1 MKKSSSVHFKD
12 QNCRF
17 HNLATIFGLYFDL
30 PSMPKRLQILLK
42 ILVALLFAL
51 VLLLGSLSLY
61 VYSHQEEIKGRI
73 VTVLNGHLDSPV
85 TVGGPIY
92 VSLFENFPSISLS
105 FPNISI
111 KAVNQTVV
119 QDYPLLSAQKLS
131 LSFSLFDLFAGRY
144 TLEQLTI
151 TDAAIDLRF
160 DADGHPNY
168 NIWKAQNTTSSTEA
182 NFAINKLVLKR
193 VKLNYLNASENQLLS
208 ASFTDADFSGDFSQR
223 KFRLLAKASLEGGS
237 LQLEDKQFLKNQQ
250 LQVNL
255 SMEVDLDAETVT
267 FPNSELRL
275 NRERLQ
281 LQGFHRWGE
290 PFETD
295 LNFAAE
301 SFRAAQ
307 LLAFYQDD
315 EGFFKEL
322 EVDGDLNLKGRWH
335 YTPNAPELSITA
347 SLREAK
353 LAYKAL
359 DLQYR
364 GSTNIRAT
372 YSRQG
377 QLDLH
382 FDDLQLN
389 QKGGDLTGKL
399 HYRQRDNL
407 LEGEVQGRI
416 DLDPYQKALTAFE
429 ISNVSGTAQLN
440 HRFQLY
446 PGTDKPL
453 LIAGTLRLENTAGQ
467 YPGYTFGAL
476 TGDFTTTAGAKPELQ
491 MQIERLQLDSIALVG
506 QLRIANYPALY
517 DNKAGSM
524 QLSGKLKADR
534 WRWATESNES
544 ATTSTPLPISN
555 FDLQL
560 AVDRFYWYDFT
571 FEDLDVQL
579 TGHTGDMRIQLNNWQ
594 LAKGKLNGRLR
605 WQEVPAGFVLQG
617 ALQGKKMDIS
627 ALFSTFNN
635 FDQSFLT
642 HEHLS
647 GQLDVKS
654 SVLLRF
660 DKNYNLLPKQMEV
673 VADLDLQQG
682 GLTNF
687 APLNSLSKFVDAKEL
702 QNLRFQ
708 RLTNHIEIINGII
721 DIPQMDINSNAT
733 RMSISGKHTLD
744 NAYTYYIQLSLS
756 DLWKKRQ
763 KQITFD
769 PNLAEE
775 KPDGGVK
782 LFLVLQGQG
791 DDFSIR
797 YNKLE
802 VRDQLKQGATAV
814 RKDLGKLI
822 KEEFDGTA
830 RQKTYENNRLD
841 DIAPIPVEADT
852 LQKEPEKEFDPV
864 YLRKPKSR
872 RGG

>member
-1 MKKSSSVHFKD
+1 
-12 QNCRF
+12 
-17 HNLATIFGLYFDL
+17 
-30 PSMPKRLQILLK
+30 MPKRLQFILK
-42 ILVALLFAL
+42 ALAVLLLAL
-51 VLLLGSLSLY
+51 VLLLVGVVAY
-61 VYSHQEEIKGRI
+61 VYTHQDEIKGRI
-73 VTVLNGHLDSPV
+73 VTVLNGHLNSPV
-85 TVGGPIY
+85 TVSGPIT

-111 KAVNQTVV
+111 QAVNQTVV
-119 QDYPLLSAQKLS
+119 QNYPLLSAEKLS
-131 LSFSLFDLFAGRY
+131 LSFSVLDLLASRY

-160 DADGHPNY
+160 DANGHPNY
-168 NIWKAQNTTSSTEA
+168 NIWKTDNSTSSTEA
-182 NFAINKLVLKR
+182 NFAINKLVLRR
-193 VKLNYLNASENQLLS
+193 VKLNYINASENQLLS
-208 ASFTDADFSGDFSQR
+208 ASFTDADFRGDFSQR

-255 SMEVDLDAETVT
+255 SMEVNLDAQTVT

-295 LNFAAE
+295 LSFSAE
-301 SFRAAQ
+301 RFRAAQ
-307 LLAFYQDD
+307 LLAFYKDE

-322 EVDGDLNLKGRWH
+322 EVDGDLNLQGRWH
-335 YTPNAPELSITA
+335 YTPNKPELSLTA

-353 LAYKAL
+353 LAYKAY

-372 YSRQG
+372 YSRQAL
-377 QLDLH
+377 LDLH
-382 FDDLQLN
+382 FDNLQLN
-389 QKGGDLTGKL
+389 QKGGDLKGKL

-407 LEGEVQGRI
+407 LEGEVQGRV
-416 DLDPYQKALTAFE
+416 DLNVYQKALSAFD
-429 ISNVSGTAQLN
+429 ISNLSGTAQLN
-440 HRFQLY
+440 HRFELY
-446 PGTDKPL
+446 PGTNKPL
-453 LIAGTLRLENTAGQ
+453 LIAGTLRLENAAGQ
-467 YPGYTFGAL
+467 YPGYTFSAL
-476 TGDFTTTAGAKPELQ
+476 SGNFTTSAGAKPELQ
-491 MQIERLQLDSIALVG
+491 MHIERLQLDTVALSG
-506 QLRIANYPALY
+506 QMRIANYPALY
-517 DNKAGSM
+517 DQNAGQM
-524 QLSGKLKADR
+524 QLSGQLKADR
-534 WRWATESNES
+534 WRWATETTAGNSTAS
-544 ATTSTPLPISN
+544 ASSKPLPISQ

-560 AVDRFYWYDFT
+560 AVDRFHWYDYT
-571 FEDLDVQL
+571 FQSLDVQL
-579 TGHTGDMRIQLNNWQ
+579 TGNTGDMRIQLNNWQ
-594 LAKGKLNGRLR
+594 LAQGKLSGRLR
-605 WQEVPAGFVLQG
+605 WQEVSNGFVLQG

-627 ALFSTFNN
+627 TLFSTFNN
-635 FDQSFLT
+635 FDQAFLT

-654 SVLLRF
+654 TILLRF

-708 RLTNHIEIINGII
+708 RLTNHIEIINGVI

-733 RMSISGKHTLD
+733 RMSISGSHTLD

-769 PNLAEE
+769 PNLAED

-782 LFLVLQGQG
+782 LFLVLTGQG
-791 DDFSIR
+791 DDFNIR

-830 RQKTYENNRLD
+830 RQKTYENNKLD

>member
-1 MKKSSSVHFKD
+1 
-12 QNCRF
+12 
-17 HNLATIFGLYFDL
+17 
-30 PSMPKRLQILLK
+30 MPKRFQFLLK
-42 ILVALLFAL
+42 ILVAVLLAM
-51 VLLLGSLSLY
+51 VVLLGSLTLY
-61 VYSHQEEIKGRI
+61 VYTHQEEIKNRI
-73 VTVLNGHLDSPV
+73 VTVLNGQLDSPV

-92 VSLFENFPSISLS
+92 VSLFEHFPSISLS
-105 FPNISI
+105 FPNISLQ
-111 KAVNQTVV
+111 AVNQAVV

-131 LSFSLFDLFAGRY
+131 LSFSLLDLFAGRY

-151 TDAAIDLRF
+151 VDAVIDLRF
-160 DADGHPNY
+160 DAEGHPNY
-168 NIWKAQNTTSSTEA
+168 NIWKAQNSTTNTEA
-182 NFAINKLVLKR
+182 NFAINKLVLRR
-193 VKLNYLNASENQLLS
+193 VKLNYLNASENQMLS
-208 ASFTDADFSGDFSQR
+208 ASFTDADFRGDFSQR

-295 LNFAAE
+295 LTFAAE
-301 SFRAAQ
+301 RFRAAQ

-335 YTPNAPELSITA
+335 YTPNAPELNITA
-347 SLREAK
+347 SLSEAK

-372 YSRQG
+372 YSRQAL
-377 QLDLH
+377 LDLH

-389 QKGGDLTGKL
+389 QKASELKGKL
-399 HYRQRDNL
+399 HYRQSDNL
-407 LEGEVQGRI
+407 LEGEVRGKV
-416 DLDPYQKALTAFE
+416 DLSRYQKALADFE
-429 ISNVSGTAQLN
+429 LSNLSGTAQLN
-440 HRFQLY
+440 HLFQLY

-467 YPGYTFGAL
+467 YPGYTFSAL
-476 TGDFTTTAGAKPELQ
+476 TGNFATTAGLKPELQ
-491 MQIERLQLDSIALVG
+491 MQIERLQLDSTALSG
-506 QLRIANYPALY
+506 NLRIANYPALY
-517 DNKAGSM
+517 DNKAGNM

-534 WRWATESNES
+534 WRWATESSSAES
-544 ATTSTPLPISN
+544 SSTLPISN

-560 AVDRFYWYDFT
+560 AVDRFYWYDFA
-571 FEDLDVQL
+571 FDDLDVQL

-617 ALQGKKMDIS
+617 ALQGKQMDIS
-627 ALFSTFNN
+627 KLFSTFNN

-647 GQLDVKS
+647 GQLDAKS

-660 DKNYNLLPKQMEV
+660 DKDYNLLPKQMEV
-673 VADLDLQQG
+673 VADLVLQQG

-687 APLNSLSKFVDAKEL
+687 TPLNSLSKFVDAKEL

-708 RLTNHIEIINGII
+708 RLTNHIEIMQGVI

-775 KPDGGVK
+775 KPEGGVK
-782 LFLVLQGQG
+782 LFLVLEGQG
-791 DDFSIR
+791 EEFSIR
-797 YNKLE
+797 YNKLD
-802 VRDQLKQGATAV
+802 VSTQLKQGATAV

-822 KEEFDGTA
+822 KEELDGTA

>member
-1 MKKSSSVHFKD
+1 
-12 QNCRF
+12 
-17 HNLATIFGLYFDL
+17 
-30 PSMPKRLQILLK
+30 MPKRLQFILK
-42 ILVALLFAL
+42 ALAVLLLAL
-51 VLLLGSLSLY
+51 VLLLVGVVAY
-61 VYSHQEEIKGRI
+61 VYTHQDEIKGRI
-73 VTVLNGHLDSPV
+73 VTVLNGHLNSPV
-85 TVGGPIY
+85 TVSGPIT

-111 KAVNQTVV
+111 QAVNQTVV
-119 QDYPLLSAQKLS
+119 QNYPLLSAEKLS
-131 LSFSLFDLFAGRY
+131 LSFSVLDLLASRY

-160 DADGHPNY
+160 DANGYPNY
-168 NIWKAQNTTSSTEA
+168 NIWKTDNSTSSTEA
-182 NFAINKLVLKR
+182 NFAINKLVLRR
-193 VKLNYLNASENQLLS
+193 VKLNYINASENQLLS
-208 ASFTDADFSGDFSQR
+208 ASFTDADFRGDFSQR

-255 SMEVDLDAETVT
+255 SMEVDLDAQTVT

-295 LNFAAE
+295 LSFSAE
-301 SFRAAQ
+301 RFRAAQ
-307 LLAFYQDD
+307 LLAFYKDE

-322 EVDGDLNLKGRWH
+322 EVDGDLNLQGRWH
-335 YTPNAPELSITA
+335 YTPNKPELSLTA

-353 LAYKAL
+353 LAYKAY

-372 YSRQG
+372 YSRQAL
-377 QLDLH
+377 LDLH
-382 FDDLQLN
+382 FDNLQLN
-389 QKGGDLTGKL
+389 QKGGDLKGKL

-407 LEGEVQGRI
+407 LEGEVQGRV
-416 DLDPYQKALTAFE
+416 DLNVYQKALSAFD
-429 ISNVSGTAQLN
+429 ISNLSGIAQLN
-440 HRFQLY
+440 HRFELY
-446 PGTDKPL
+446 PGTNKPL
-453 LIAGTLRLENTAGQ
+453 LIAGTLRLENAAGQ
-467 YPGYTFGAL
+467 YPGYTFSAL
-476 TGDFTTTAGAKPELQ
+476 SGNFTTSAGAKPELQ
-491 MQIERLQLDSIALVG
+491 MHIERLQLDTVALSG
-506 QLRIANYPALY
+506 QIRIANYPALY
-517 DNKAGSM
+517 DQNAGQM
-524 QLSGKLKADR
+524 QLSGQLKADR
-534 WRWATESNES
+534 WRWATETTAGNSTAS
-544 ATTSTPLPISN
+544 ASSKPLPISQ

-560 AVDRFYWYDFT
+560 AVDRFHWYDYT
-571 FEDLDVQL
+571 FQSLDVQL
-579 TGHTGDMRIQLNNWQ
+579 TGNTGDMRIQLNNWQ
-594 LAKGKLNGRLR
+594 LAQGKLSGRLR
-605 WQEVPAGFVLQG
+605 WQEVSNGFVLQG

-635 FDQSFLT
+635 FDQAFLT

-654 SVLLRF
+654 TILLRF

-708 RLTNHIEIINGII
+708 RLTNHIEIINGVI

-733 RMSISGKHTLD
+733 RMSISGSHTLD

-769 PNLAEE
+769 PNLAED

-782 LFLVLQGQG
+782 LFLVLTGQG
-791 DDFSIR
+791 DDFNIR

-830 RQKTYENNRLD
+830 RQKTYENNKLD

>member
-1 MKKSSSVHFKD
+1 
-12 QNCRF
+12 
-17 HNLATIFGLYFDL
+17 
-30 PSMPKRLQILLK
+30 MPKRLQFILK
-42 ILVALLFAL
+42 ALAVLLLAL
-51 VLLLGSLSLY
+51 VLLLVGLVAY
-61 VYSHQEEIKGRI
+61 VYTHQDEIKGRI
-73 VTVLNGHLDSPV
+73 VTVLNGHLNSPV
-85 TVGGPIY
+85 TVNGPIT

-111 KAVNQTVV
+111 QAVNQTVV
-119 QDYPLLSAQKLS
+119 QNYPLLSAEKLS
-131 LSFSLFDLFAGRY
+131 LSFSVLDLLASRY

-160 DADGHPNY
+160 DANGHPNY
-168 NIWKAQNTTSSTEA
+168 NIWKTDNSTSSTEA
-182 NFAINKLVLKR
+182 NFAINKLVLRR
-193 VKLNYLNASENQLLS
+193 VKLNYINASENQLLS
-208 ASFTDADFSGDFSQR
+208 ASFTDADFRGDFSQR

-255 SMEVDLDAETVT
+255 SMEVDLDAQTVT

-295 LNFAAE
+295 LSFSAE
-301 SFRAAQ
+301 RFRAAQ
-307 LLAFYQDD
+307 LLAFYKDE

-322 EVDGDLNLKGRWH
+322 EVDGDLNLQGRWH
-335 YTPNAPELSITA
+335 YTPNKPELSITA

-353 LAYKAL
+353 LAYKAY

-364 GSTNIRAT
+364 GNTNIRAT
-372 YSRQG
+372 YSRQAL
-377 QLDLH
+377 LDLH
-382 FDDLQLN
+382 FDNLQLN
-389 QKGGDLTGKL
+389 QKGGDLKGKL

-407 LEGEVQGRI
+407 LEGEVQGRV
-416 DLDPYQKALTAFE
+416 DLNVYQKALSAFD
-429 ISNVSGTAQLN
+429 ISNLSGIAQLN
-440 HRFQLY
+440 HRFELY
-446 PGTDKPL
+446 PGTNKPL
-453 LIAGTLRLENTAGQ
+453 LIAGTLRLENAAGQ
-467 YPGYTFGAL
+467 YPGYTFSAL
-476 TGDFTTTAGAKPELQ
+476 SGNFTTSAGAKPELQ
-491 MQIERLQLDSIALVG
+491 MHIERLQLDTVALSG
-506 QLRIANYPALY
+506 QMRIANYPALY
-517 DNKAGSM
+517 DQNAGQM
-524 QLSGKLKADR
+524 QLSGQLKADR
-534 WRWATESNES
+534 WRWATETTAGNSTAS
-544 ATTSTPLPISN
+544 ASSKPLPISQ

-560 AVDRFYWYDFT
+560 AVDRFHWYDYT
-571 FEDLDVQL
+571 FQSLDVQL

-594 LAKGKLNGRLR
+594 LAQGKLSGRLR
-605 WQEVPAGFVLQG
+605 WQEVSNGFVLQG

-635 FDQSFLT
+635 FDQAFLT

-654 SVLLRF
+654 TILLRF

-708 RLTNHIEIINGII
+708 RLTNHIEIINGVI

-733 RMSISGKHTLD
+733 RMSISGSHTLD

-769 PNLAEE
+769 PNLAED

-782 LFLVLQGQG
+782 LFLVLTGQG
-791 DDFSIR
+791 DDFNIR

-830 RQKTYENNRLD
+830 RQKTYENNKLD

>member
-1 MKKSSSVHFKD
+1 
-12 QNCRF
+12 
-17 HNLATIFGLYFDL
+17 
-30 PSMPKRLQILLK
+30 MPKRFKTFLK
-42 ILVALLFAL
+42 ILAALLVA
-51 VLLLGSLSLY
+51 VLLLLGGLTLY
-61 VYSHQEEIKGRI
+61 VYTHQEEIKGRI

-92 VSLFENFPSISLS
+92 VSIFQNFPSISLS

-119 QDYPLLSAQKLS
+119 QEYPLLSAQTLS
-131 LSFSLFDLFAGRY
+131 LSFSLLNLFAGRY

-160 DADGHPNY
+160 DAEGHPNY
-168 NIWKAQNTTSSTEA
+168 HIWKSKNTTSSTEA
-182 NFAINKLVLKR
+182 NFAINKLVLRR
-193 VKLNYLNASENQLLS
+193 VKLSYVNASENQLLS
-208 ASFTDADFSGDFSQR
+208 ASFTDADFRGDFSQR
-223 KFRLLAKASLEGGS
+223 KFRLLAKAALEGGS

-295 LNFAAE
+295 LSFSAE

-307 LLAFYQDD
+307 LLAFYQDED
-315 EGFFKEL
+315 GFFKEL
-322 EVDGDLNLKGRWH
+322 EVDGDLHLKGRWH

-353 LAYKAL
+353 LAYQAF
-359 DLQYR
+359 DLQYS

-372 YSRQG
+372 YSRQA
-377 QLDLH
+377 QLDLY
-382 FDDLQLN
+382 FDDLQLS
-389 QKGGDLTGKL
+389 QKAGDLKGKL

-407 LEGEVQGRI
+407 LEGEVQGQV
-416 DLDPYQKALTAFE
+416 DLHIYQKALATFE
-429 ISNVSGTAQLN
+429 LSNLSGTAQLN

-453 LIAGTLRLENTAGQ
+453 LIAGTLQLQDAAGQ
-467 YPGYTFGAL
+467 YPGYNFSAL
-476 TGDFTTTAGAKPELQ
+476 TGSFATTNGSKPDLQ
-491 MQIERLQLDSIALVG
+491 MQIERLQLDSVALSG
-506 QLRIANYPALY
+506 QMRIANYPALY
-517 DNKAGSM
+517 NNKAGSM
-524 QLSGKLKADR
+524 QLSGSLKADR
-534 WRWATESNES
+534 WRWATENKT
-544 ATTSTPLPISN
+544 TTSSPLPISQ

-560 AVDRFYWYDFT
+560 AVDRFYWYDYT
-571 FEDLDVQL
+571 FEALNVQL
-579 TGHTGDMRIQLNNWQ
+579 TGATSDMRIQLNNWQ
-594 LAKGKLNGRLR
+594 LAKGKLNGRLH
-605 WQEVPAGFVLQG
+605 WQEVPAGFVLKG
-617 ALQGKKMDIS
+617 ALEGKKMDIS
-627 ALFSTFNN
+627 TLFSTFND

-642 HEHLS
+642 HKHLS

-654 SVLLRF
+654 TVLLRF
-660 DKNYNLLPKQMEV
+660 DKNYNLLPKQLEV

-687 APLNSLSKFVDAKEL
+687 EPLNSLSKFVDAKEL

-708 RLTNHIEIINGII
+708 RLTNHIEIMQGNI
-721 DIPQMDINSNAT
+721 DIPQMAINSNAT
-733 RMSISGKHTLD
+733 RMSVNGKHSLD

-791 DDFSIR
+791 ADFSIR
-797 YNKLE
+797 YDKLE
-802 VRDQLKQGATAV
+802 VREQLKQGATAA
-814 RKDLGKLI
+814 RKDVGKLL

-841 DIAPIPVEADT
+841 DIAPISVEADT
-852 LQKEPEKEFDPV
+852 LEKVPEKEFDPV

>member
-1 MKKSSSVHFKD
+1 
-12 QNCRF
+12 
-17 HNLATIFGLYFDL
+17 
-30 PSMPKRLQILLK
+30 MPKRFQSLLK
-42 ILVALLFAL
+42 IFVALLLAFI
-51 VLLLGSLSLY
+51 LLLGSLVLY
-61 VYSHQEEIKGRI
+61 VYTHQEEIKGRI
-73 VTVLNGHLDSPV
+73 VTVLNGHLNSPV

-92 VSLFENFPSISLS
+92 VSIFENFPSISLS

-111 KAVNQTVV
+111 KAVEQTEVL
-119 QDYPLLSAQKLS
+119 DYPLLSAEKLS

-160 DADGHPNY
+160 DAEGNPNY
-168 NIWKAQNTTSSTEA
+168 NIWKSDNSTSSTEA
-182 NFAINKLVLKR
+182 NFAINKLVLRR
-193 VKLNYLNASENQLLS
+193 VKLNYVNASENQLLS
-208 ASFTDADFSGDFSQR
+208 ASFTDADFRGDFSQR
-223 KFRLLAKASLEGGS
+223 KFRLLANASLEGGS

-250 LQVNL
+250 LEVNL

-281 LQGFHRWGE
+281 LKGFHRWGE

-295 LNFAAE
+295 LSFSAE
-301 SFRAAQ
+301 RFRAAQ

-315 EGFFKEL
+315 DGFFKEL
-322 EVDGDLNLKGRWH
+322 EVDGDLNLQGRWH
-335 YTPNAPELSITA
+335 YTPNAPELSLTA

-353 LAYKAL
+353 LAYKAYN
-359 DLQYR
+359 LQYR

-377 QLDLH
+377 LLDLY
-382 FDDLQLN
+382 FDELQLS
-389 QKGGDLTGKL
+389 QKAGDLNGKL

-407 LEGEVQGRI
+407 LEGEVRGQI
-416 DLDPYQKALTAFE
+416 ELAHYQKALAHFDLSN
-429 ISNVSGTAQLN
+429 ISGIAQLN

-446 PGTDKPL
+446 PGTNKPL
-453 LIAGTLRLENTAGQ
+453 LIAGTLKLQNAAGM
-467 YPGYTFGAL
+467 YPGYSFNAL
-476 TGDFTTTAGAKPELQ
+476 TGSFTTTAGSKPELQ
-491 MQIERLQLDSIALVG
+491 MQLERLQLDTVALSG
-506 QLRIANYPALY
+506 KLRIANYPALY
-517 DNKAGSM
+517 DQKAGSM
-524 QLSGKLKADR
+524 QVSGQLQADR
-534 WRWATESNES
+534 WRWATESTGGNSTAS
-544 ATTSTPLPISN
+544 ASSRPLPISQ
-555 FDLQL
+555 FDLEL
-560 AVDRFYWYDFT
+560 AVERFYWYDYT
-571 FEDLDVQL
+571 LQSLDVQL
-579 TGHTGDMRIQLNNWQ
+579 TGHTGDMRIQLNNWL
-594 LAKGKLNGRLR
+594 LAQGKLSGRLR
-605 WQEVPAGFVLQG
+605 WQEVPSGFVLQG
-617 ALQGKKMDIS
+617 ALQGKKMDVS
-627 ALFSTFNN
+627 ALFNTFND
-635 FDQSFLT
+635 FDQAFLT

-654 SVLLRF
+654 TILLRF

-687 APLNSLSKFVDAKEL
+687 EPLNGLSKFVDAKEL

-708 RLTNHIEIINGII
+708 RLTNHIEIINGVI

-733 RMSISGKHTLD
+733 RMSISGSHTLD

-763 KQITFD
+763 KQISFD
-769 PNLAEE
+769 PNLAED

-782 LFLVLQGQG
+782 LFLVLTGQG

-797 YNKLE
+797 YNKIE

-814 RKDLGKLI
+814 RNDLGKLI